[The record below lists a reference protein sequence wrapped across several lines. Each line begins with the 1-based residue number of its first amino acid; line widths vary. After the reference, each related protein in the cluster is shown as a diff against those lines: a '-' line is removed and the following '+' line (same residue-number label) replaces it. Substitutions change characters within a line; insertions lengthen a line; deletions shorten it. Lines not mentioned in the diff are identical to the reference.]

1 MKTIKKISIIGV
13 GGVGSVLA
21 FNVLAWLAPE
31 ELILVDIYEGL
42 AKGVALDLEDT
53 RGFLSFSTK
62 IKGGKNYSLIK
73 NSDIVIFTAGLSRK
87 KGMTRLDLLKIN
99 AGIAKDVS
107 KEIKKYAPSTI
118 VIVVT
123 NPLDFITYLIFK
135 ETKFN
140 RQRVIGMGSSL
151 DSSRLLNILH
161 KTTKVPVSS
170 LEGFAYGFHSKD
182 MIIPLQRI
190 RVNGKELSAVL
201 RKVSPNRIPLKGWLR
216 LRERTQ
222 LRGAEIVGF
231 LKNKSASF
239 APALS
244 CCSLIE
250 AITKDANVIIPVSV
264 YLRGEYGLNN
274 VCLGVPCLIN
284 RKGADK
290 IVEMKLSIGEKK
302 ELKKAEK
309 LFKECM
315 K

>member
-1 MKTIKKISIIGV
+1 MREIKKISIIGA
-13 GGVGSVLA
+13 GGVGSTLA
-21 FNVLAWLAPE
+21 FNILAWLAPK
-31 ELILVDIYEGL
+31 ELVLIDIYEDL

-53 RGFLSFSTK
+53 RGFLGFSTK
-62 IKGGKNYSLIK
+62 VVGGKNYSLIN
-73 NSDIVIFTAGLSRK
+73 NSDIVILTAGIARRE
-87 KGMTRLDLLKIN
+87 GMTRLDLLKIN
-99 AGIAKDVS
+99 VKVAKDVS
-107 KEIKKYAPSTI
+107 KKIKKLVPSAI

-123 NPLDFITYLIFK
+123 NPLDFITYIVAK

-151 DSSRLLNILH
+151 DTSRLLNILH
-161 KTTKVPVSS
+161 KTTKASVSS

-190 RVNGKELSAVL
+190 KVKGKAITAVL
-201 RKVSPNRIPLKGWLR
+201 KKVSPGQIQ
-216 LRERTQ
+216 ERTQ

-231 LKNKSASF
+231 LKNRSANF

-250 AITKDANVIIPVSV
+250 AITKDANVVIPVSV

-274 VCLGVPCLIN
+274 ICLGVPCLIN

-290 IVEMKLSIGEKK
+290 IIEMKLSSNEKK

>member
-1 MKTIKKISIIGV
+1 VKEIKKISIIGA
-13 GGVGSVLA
+13 GGVGSTLA
-21 FNVLAWLAPE
+21 FNVLAWLAPK
-31 ELILVDIYEGL
+31 ELVLIDICEDLV
-42 AKGVALDLEDT
+42 KGVALDLEDT
-53 RGFLSFSTK
+53 RGFLGFSTK
-62 IKGGKNYSLIK
+62 VRGSKNYSLIN
-73 NSDIVIFTAGLSRK
+73 NSDIVIVTAGISRR

-99 AGIAKDVS
+99 AGVAKDVS
-107 KEIKKYAPSTI
+107 KEIKKLAPAAI
-118 VIVVT
+118 IIVVT
-123 NPLDFITYLIFK
+123 NPLDFITYTILK
-135 ETKFN
+135 ETRFN

-151 DSSRLLNILH
+151 DTSRLLNILH
-161 KTTKVPVSS
+161 KATKAPVSS
-170 LEGFAYGFHSKD
+170 LEGFAYGPHSKD

-190 RVNGKELSAVL
+190 KVKGRGITAVSK
-201 RKVSPNRIPLKGWLR
+201 KVSPSQI
-216 LRERTQ
+216 RERTQ

-231 LKNKSASF
+231 LKNRSANF

-250 AITKDANVIIPVSV
+250 AIAKDANVVIPVSV

-274 VCLGVPCLIN
+274 ICLGVPCLIN

-290 IVEMKLSIGEKK
+290 IIEMKLSADEKG

>member
-1 MKTIKKISIIGV
+1 MNQIKKISIIGT
-13 GGVGSVLA
+13 GGVGATLA
-21 FNVLAWLAPE
+21 FNVLAWLAPK
-31 ELILVDIYEGL
+31 ELVLIDINEDL

-53 RGFLSFSTK
+53 RGFLGFSTK
-62 IKGGKNYSLIK
+62 VVGGKNYSTIK
-73 NSDIVIFTAGLSRK
+73 NSEIVVFTAGIARK

-99 AGIAKDVS
+99 SAVAKDVS
-107 KEIKKYAPSTI
+107 KKIKKFAPKTI
-118 VIVVT
+118 IIVVT
-123 NPLDFITYLIFK
+123 NPLDVITYVMAK

-151 DSSRLLNILH
+151 DTSRLLNILH
-161 KTTKVPVSS
+161 KATKLPVPS
-170 LEGFAYGFHSKD
+170 LEGFAYGPHSKD
-182 MIIPLQRI
+182 MIIPLQRLKTE
-190 RVNGKELSAVL
+190 GKSITAAL
-201 RKVSPNRIPLKGWLR
+201 KNISPRQIGQ
-216 LRERTQ
+216 RTQ
-222 LRGAEIVGF
+222 LRGAEIVGL
-231 LKNKSASF
+231 LKNRSANF

-250 AITKDANVIIPVSV
+250 AIVKNANVVIPVSV

-290 IVEMKLSIGEKK
+290 IIEMKISSSEKK

>member
-1 MKTIKKISIIGV
+1 MNAIKKISIIGT
-13 GGVGSVLA
+13 GGVGSTLA
-21 FNVLAWLAPE
+21 FNVLAWLAPK
-31 ELILVDIYEGL
+31 ELALVDIDEDL

-53 RGFLSFSTK
+53 RGFLGFSTMV
-62 IKGGKNYSLIK
+62 KGGKNYSLIN
-73 NSDIVIFTAGLSRK
+73 NSDIVIFTAGIARK

-99 AGIAKDVS
+99 SGVAKDIS
-107 KEIKKYAPSTI
+107 KKIKKLARSAI

-123 NPLDFITYLIFK
+123 NPLDFITYTMLK

-151 DSSRLLNILH
+151 DTSRLLNILH
-161 KTTKVPVSS
+161 KATKVPVSS
-170 LEGFAYGFHSKD
+170 LEGFAYGPHSKD

-190 RVNGKELSAVL
+190 KVKGKSITEVL
-201 RKVSPNRIPLKGWLR
+201 KKVSPNQIPLKGWLR

-231 LKNKSASF
+231 LKNRSANF

-250 AITKDANVIIPVSV
+250 AIAKDANVVIPVSV
-264 YLRGEYGLNN
+264 YLCGEYGLNN
-274 VCLGVPCLIN
+274 ICLGVPCLIN

-290 IVEMKLSIGEKK
+290 IIEMKLSADDEK

>member
-1 MKTIKKISIIGV
+1 VREIKKIAIIGT
-13 GGVGSVLA
+13 GGVGSTLA
-21 FNVLAWLAPE
+21 FNVLAWLAPK
-31 ELILVDIYEGL
+31 ELVLIDIYEDL

-53 RGFLSFSTK
+53 RGFLGFSTK
-62 IKGGKNYSLIK
+62 IKAGKNYSLIS
-73 NSDIVIFTAGLSRK
+73 NSDIVIFTAGIARK

-99 AGIAKDVS
+99 SGVAKDVS
-107 KEIKKYAPSTI
+107 KRIKKFAPAAI

-123 NPLDFITYLIFK
+123 NPLDFITYVVAK

-151 DSSRLLNILH
+151 DTSRLLNILH
-161 KTTKVPVSS
+161 KATKAPVSS
-170 LEGFAYGFHSKD
+170 LEGFAYGPHSKD

-190 RVNGKELSAVL
+190 KVKGKALSAAL
-201 RKVSPNRIPLKGWLR
+201 GKVSPSQIRQ
-216 LRERTQ
+216 RTQ

-231 LKNKSASF
+231 LKNRSANF

-250 AITKDANVIIPVSV
+250 AIAKDANVIIPVSV
-264 YLRGEYGLNN
+264 YLSGEYGLNN
-274 VCLGVPCLIN
+274 ICLGVPCLIN

-290 IVEMKLSIGEKK
+290 IIEMKLSADEKK
-302 ELKKAEK
+302 ELNKAKK

-315 K
+315 N

>member
-1 MKTIKKISIIGV
+1 MKEIKKISIIGT
-13 GGVGSVLA
+13 GGVGSTLA

-31 ELILVDIYEGL
+31 ELILVDIYEDL

-53 RGFLSFSTK
+53 RGFLGFSTK
-62 IKGGKNYSLIK
+62 VKGGKNYSLIN
-73 NSDIVIFTAGLSRK
+73 NSDIVIFTAGMARR

-99 AGIAKDVS
+99 SGIAKDVS
-107 KEIKKYAPSTI
+107 RKIKKLAPSSI

-123 NPLDFITYLIFK
+123 NPLDFITYVVAK

-151 DSSRLLNILH
+151 DTSRLLNILH
-161 KTTKVPVSS
+161 KMTRVPVSS
-170 LEGFAYGFHSKD
+170 LEGFAYGPHSKD

-190 RVNGKELSAVL
+190 KVKGKGIAAVL
-201 RKVSPNRIPLKGWLR
+201 KKVSPGRI
-216 LRERTQ
+216 RERTQ

-231 LKNKSASF
+231 LKNRSANF

-250 AITKDANVIIPVSV
+250 AIAKDANVVIPVSI

-274 VCLGVPCLIN
+274 ICLGVPCLIN

-290 IVEMKLSIGEKK
+290 IIEMKLSSGEKK
-302 ELKKAEK
+302 ELRKAEK

>member
-1 MKTIKKISIIGV
+1 VKEIKKISIIGA
-13 GGVGSVLA
+13 GGVGSTLA
-21 FNVLAWLAPE
+21 FNVLAWLAPK
-31 ELILVDIYEGL
+31 ELVLIDINEDL

-53 RGFLSFSTK
+53 RGFLGFSTK
-62 IKGGKNYSLIK
+62 VRASKNYSLIS
-73 NSDIVIFTAGLSRK
+73 NSDIVIFTAGIARR
-87 KGMTRLDLLKIN
+87 KGMTRLDLLRIN
-99 AGIAKDVS
+99 SGVAKDVS
-107 KEIKKYAPSTI
+107 KKIKKFASSAI

-123 NPLDFITYLIFK
+123 NPLDFITYVVTK

-151 DSSRLLNILH
+151 DTSRLLNILH
-161 KTTKVPVSS
+161 KTTKASVSS
-170 LEGFAYGFHSKD
+170 LEGFAYGPHSKD

-190 RVNGKELSAVL
+190 KVKGKGLAAVSKRL
-201 RKVSPNRIPLKGWLR
+201 SPNQI
-216 LRERTQ
+216 RERTQ

-231 LKNKSASF
+231 LKNRSANF

-250 AITKDANVIIPVSV
+250 AIVKDANVVIPVSV

-274 VCLGVPCLIN
+274 ICLGVPCLIN

-290 IVEMKLSIGEKK
+290 IIEMKISPDEKK

-309 LFKECM
+309 LFKQCM

>member
-1 MKTIKKISIIGV
+1 MKEIKKISIIGT
-13 GGVGSVLA
+13 GGVGSTLA
-21 FNVLAWLAPE
+21 FNVLAWLVPK
-31 ELILVDIYEGL
+31 ELVLIDIYEDL

-53 RGFLSFSTK
+53 RGFLGFSTK
-62 IKGGKNYSLIK
+62 VRGSKNYSLIS
-73 NSDIVIFTAGLSRK
+73 NSDIVIFTAGMARK

-99 AGIAKDVS
+99 AGVAKDVS
-107 KEIKKYAPSTI
+107 KKIKRFAPSAI

-123 NPLDFITYLIFK
+123 NPLDFITYTVLK

-151 DSSRLLNILH
+151 DTSRLLNILH
-161 KTTKVPVSS
+161 KATKVQVSS
-170 LEGFAYGFHSKD
+170 LEGFAYGPHSKD

-190 RVNGKELSAVL
+190 RVKGKSLS
-201 RKVSPNRIPLKGWLR
+201 KVSKSQLPGQI
-216 LRERTQ
+216 RERTQ

-231 LKNKSASF
+231 LKNRSANF

-250 AITKDANVIIPVSV
+250 AITKDANAIIPVSV
-264 YLRGEYGLNN
+264 YLKGEYGLNN
-274 VCLGVPCLIN
+274 ICLGVPCLIN

-290 IVEMKLSIGEKK
+290 IIEMKISADEKK

>member
-1 MKTIKKISIIGV
+1 MKGIKKISIIGT
-13 GGVGSVLA
+13 GGVGSTLA
-21 FNVLAWLAPE
+21 FNLLAWLAPK
-31 ELILVDIYEGL
+31 ELALVDINQDL

-53 RGFLSFSTK
+53 RGFLGFSTK
-62 IKGGKNYSLIK
+62 VKAGKNYSLIN
-73 NSDIVIFTAGLSRK
+73 NSDIVIFTAGIARK

-99 AGIAKDVS
+99 TAVAKDVS
-107 KEIKKYAPSTI
+107 KKIKKHAPLAI

-123 NPLDFITYLIFK
+123 NPLDFITYVVAK

-151 DSSRLLNILH
+151 DTSRLLNILH
-161 KTTKVPVSS
+161 KATKAPVSS
-170 LEGFAYGFHSKD
+170 LEGFAYGPHSKD
-182 MIIPLQRI
+182 MIIPLQRLK
-190 RVNGKELSAVL
+190 VEGEGLSKVLKKLSPTQIAV
-201 RKVSPNRIPLKGWLR
+201 
-216 LRERTQ
+216 RTQ

-231 LKNKSASF
+231 LKNRSANF

-250 AITKDANVIIPVSV
+250 AIVKNANVVIPVSV

-274 VCLGVPCLIN
+274 ICLGVPCLIN

-290 IVEMKLSIGEKK
+290 IIKMKISASEKK

-309 LFKECM
+309 LFKQCM
-315 K
+315 N

>member
-1 MKTIKKISIIGV
+1 MKGIKKISIIGA
-13 GGVGSVLA
+13 GGVGSTLA
-21 FNVLAWLAPE
+21 FNVLAWLAPK
-31 ELILVDIYEGL
+31 ELVLIDIYEDL

-53 RGFLSFSTK
+53 RGFLGFSTK
-62 IKGGKNYSLIK
+62 VRASKNYSLIS
-73 NSDIVIFTAGLSRK
+73 NSDIVIFTAGIARK

-99 AGIAKDVS
+99 SGVAKDVS
-107 KEIKKYAPSTI
+107 KKIKKLARSAI

-123 NPLDFITYLIFK
+123 NPLDFITYVVTK

-151 DSSRLLNILH
+151 DTSRLLNILH
-161 KTTKVPVSS
+161 KTTKAPVSS
-170 LEGFAYGFHSKD
+170 LEGFAYGPHSKD

-190 RVNGKELSAVL
+190 KVKGKSIAAASKRL
-201 RKVSPNRIPLKGWLR
+201 SPNQI
-216 LRERTQ
+216 RERTQ

-231 LKNKSASF
+231 LKNRSANF

-250 AITKDANVIIPVSV
+250 AIAKDANVVIPVSV

-274 VCLGVPCLIN
+274 ICLGVPCLIN

-290 IVEMKLSIGEKK
+290 IIEMKLSADEKK

-309 LFKECM
+309 LFKQCL

>member
-13 GGVGSVLA
+13 GGVGSTLA
-21 FNVLAWLAPE
+21 FNILAWLVPE
-31 ELILVDIYEGL
+31 ELMLVDIYEGL

-62 IKGGKNYSLIK
+62 IKGGRNYSLIK
-73 NSDIVIFTAGLSRK
+73 NSDIVIFTAGIARK

-107 KEIKKYAPSTI
+107 KKIKKYAPSTI

-123 NPLDFITYLIFK
+123 NPLDFITYLISK
-135 ETKFN
+135 ETKFD

-170 LEGFAYGFHSKD
+170 LEGFAYGPHSKD

-201 RKVSPNRIPLKGWLR
+201 RKVSPNRI
-216 LRERTQ
+216 RERTQ

-231 LKNKSASF
+231 LKNKSANF

-274 VCLGVPCLIN
+274 VCLGVPCVIN

-290 IVEMKLSIGEKK
+290 IVEMKLSAGEKK

>member
-1 MKTIKKISIIGV
+1 MREIKKISIIGV
-13 GGVGSVLA
+13 GGVGSTLA
-21 FNVLAWLAPE
+21 FNILAWLAPK
-31 ELILVDIYEGL
+31 ELVLIDIYEDL

-53 RGFLSFSTK
+53 RGFLGFSTK
-62 IKGGKNYSLIK
+62 VVGGKNYSLIN
-73 NSDIVIFTAGLSRK
+73 NSDIVILTAGIARRE
-87 KGMTRLDLLKIN
+87 GMTRLDLLKIN
-99 AGIAKDVS
+99 VKVAKDVS
-107 KEIKKYAPSTI
+107 KKIKKLVPSAI

-123 NPLDFITYLIFK
+123 NPLDFITYIVAK

-151 DSSRLLNILH
+151 DTSRLLNILH
-161 KTTKVPVSS
+161 KTTKASVSS

-190 RVNGKELSAVL
+190 KVKGKAITAVL
-201 RKVSPNRIPLKGWLR
+201 KKVSPGQIQ
-216 LRERTQ
+216 ERTQ

-231 LKNKSASF
+231 LKNRSANF

-250 AITKDANVIIPVSV
+250 AITKDANVVIPVSV

-274 VCLGVPCLIN
+274 ICLGVPCLIN

-290 IVEMKLSIGEKK
+290 IIEMKLSSNEKK

>member
-1 MKTIKKISIIGV
+1 MKEIKKISIIGA
-13 GGVGSVLA
+13 GGVGSTLA
-21 FNVLAWLAPE
+21 FNVLAWLAPK
-31 ELILVDIYEGL
+31 ELVLIDINEDL

-53 RGFLSFSTK
+53 RGFLGFSTK
-62 IKGGKNYSLIK
+62 VRASKNYSLIS
-73 NSDIVIFTAGLSRK
+73 NSDIVIFTAGIARR
-87 KGMTRLDLLKIN
+87 KGMTRLDLLRIN
-99 AGIAKDVS
+99 SGVAKDVS
-107 KEIKKYAPSTI
+107 KKIKKFASSAI

-123 NPLDFITYLIFK
+123 NPLDFITYVVTK

-151 DSSRLLNILH
+151 DTSRLLNILH
-161 KTTKVPVSS
+161 KTTKASVSS
-170 LEGFAYGFHSKD
+170 LEGFAYGPHSKD

-190 RVNGKELSAVL
+190 KVKGKCLRAVSKRL
-201 RKVSPNRIPLKGWLR
+201 SPNQI
-216 LRERTQ
+216 RERTQ

-231 LKNKSASF
+231 LKNRSANF

-250 AITKDANVIIPVSV
+250 AIVKDANVVIPVSV

-274 VCLGVPCLIN
+274 ICLGVPCLIN

-290 IVEMKLSIGEKK
+290 IIEMKISPDEKK

-309 LFKECM
+309 LFKQCM